1 MDNLQFGLHVFQK
14 TRQTVVDA
22 VANLTAEQ
30 LLAMPASFDNN
41 ILWNVGH
48 IIVIQ
53 QALVYGRSGLDPLID
68 LEAMQA
74 NFWPRTSPADWKTTP
89 DVTAVLAMLSDHS
102 NQFAA
107 DIAAGKFTDVAY
119 QPRTS
124 GSGIY
129 VETVAEVVHY
139 NNYHEGLHLGAILA
153 LRNLVAD

>member
-14 TRQTVVDA
+14 TRKTVVDA
-22 VANLTAEQ
+22 VANLTEAQ
-30 LLAMPASFDNN
+30 LLAMPEGFDNN

-48 IIVIQ
+48 MIVVR

-74 NFWPRTSPADWKTTP
+74 DFWPNTSPAGWEATP
-89 DVTAVLAMLSDHS
+89 DITAVLAMLANHS

-107 DIAAGKFTDVAY
+107 DIAAGKFADVVY

-124 GSGIY
+124 GSGVH

-153 LRNLVAD
+153 LRNLVS